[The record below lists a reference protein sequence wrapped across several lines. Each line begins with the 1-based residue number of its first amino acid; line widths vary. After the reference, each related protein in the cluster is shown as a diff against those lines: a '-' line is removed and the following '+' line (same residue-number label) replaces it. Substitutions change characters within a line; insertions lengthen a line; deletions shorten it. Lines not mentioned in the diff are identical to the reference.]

1 MASASVPYLTP
12 EQYLEIERQ
21 AEFRSEYLHGE
32 MFAMA
37 GTSFNHN
44 RIVRST
50 ERALGRALDGRRC
63 DVFFLDV
70 KVHVQATGLYT
81 YPDIVV
87 TCGPIAALD
96 KHQDT
101 LTNPLVIVEVL
112 SPSTRNYDRG
122 EKFQHYRSIPSFR
135 EYLVLAQDEIR
146 VEHHVRQPDGA
157 WIFREHTA
165 LTDVVHLASID
176 CNLNISTLYAD
187 VEFPPAA

>member
-70 KVHVQATGLYT
+70 KVHIPATGLYT
-81 YPDIVV
+81 YPNIVV

-165 LTDVVHLASID
+165 LTDVVHLASTD

-187 VEFPPAA
+187 VEFPTA

>member
-70 KVHVQATGLYT
+70 KVHVPATGLYT

-157 WIFREHTA
+157 CIFREHTA

-187 VEFPPAA
+187 VEFPTA

>member
-70 KVHVQATGLYT
+70 KVHVPATGLYT

-165 LTDVVHLASID
+165 LTDVVHLASTD

-187 VEFPPAA
+187 VEFPTA

>member
-21 AEFRSEYLHGE
+21 AEFRSEYLHCE

-37 GTSFNHN
+37 WTSFNHN

-70 KVHVQATGLYT
+70 KVHVPATGLYT

-187 VEFPPAA
+187 VEFPTA

>member
-70 KVHVQATGLYT
+70 KVHVPATDLYT

-187 VEFPPAA
+187 VELPPAA

>member
-1 MASASVPYLTP
+1 
-12 EQYLEIERQ
+12 
-21 AEFRSEYLHGE
+21 
-32 MFAMA
+32 MA

-70 KVHVQATGLYT
+70 KVHVPATGLYT

-187 VEFPPAA
+187 VEFPTA

>member
-70 KVHVQATGLYT
+70 KVHVPATGLYT

-112 SPSTRNYDRG
+112 SPSTTNYDRG

-187 VEFPPAA
+187 VEFPTA

>member
-70 KVHVQATGLYT
+70 KVHIPATGLYT
-81 YPDIVV
+81 YPNIVV

-187 VEFPPAA
+187 VEFPTA

>member
-70 KVHVQATGLYT
+70 KVHIPATGLYT
-81 YPDIVV
+81 YPNIVV

-101 LTNPLVIVEVL
+101 LTTPLVIVEVL

-187 VEFPPAA
+187 VEFPTA

>member
-70 KVHVQATGLYT
+70 KVHVPATGLYT

-165 LTDVVHLASID
+165 LTDVVHLASTYY
-176 CNLNISTLYAD
+176 NLNISTLYAD
-187 VEFPPAA
+187 VEFPTA

>member
-70 KVHVQATGLYT
+70 KVHVPATGLYT

-101 LTNPLVIVEVL
+101 LTHPLVIVEVL

-187 VEFPPAA
+187 VEFPTA

>member
-70 KVHVQATGLYT
+70 KVHVPATGLYT
-81 YPDIVV
+81 YPNIVV

-187 VEFPPAA
+187 VEFPTA

>member
-70 KVHVQATGLYT
+70 KVHVPATGLYT

-187 VEFPPAA
+187 VEFPTA